1 MSSSSRAAPELCTAS
16 NRCRYL
22 PDDPAGHYESYFV
35 RANHPG
41 RPLAFWIRYTVFSPR
56 GRPRDAV
63 GELWAIYFDGER
75 ARITVAKEIFPIGA
89 CEFSP
94 SGLEIRIG
102 EAVLREGR
110 LTGLARSRA
119 QALQWDLRYA
129 GTQPPLLLLPA
140 AFYERGFPK
149 AKALVATPN
158 AVFEGVLTV
167 NGESIGVGR
176 WVGSQNHN
184 WGSRHTDS
192 YAWGQVCGFDG
203 APDTFLEC
211 ATARLKLGPFWS
223 PALTMLVLRT
233 EDGEFRLNGLAQAL
247 RARGEFDFRS
257 WRIESATSKL
267 RVSAVLDAPKAAFV
281 GLLYDNPPGGRKIC
295 LNTKLAACELVLEQA
310 GRPKR
315 RLTTKHRAAFEILTE
330 REDHGI
336 AIAA

>member
-1 MSSSSRAAPELCTAS
+1 MSVDRAAS
-16 NRCRYL
+16 NRCRFV
-22 PDDPAGHYESYFV
+22 PEDPGGHYESYFL
-35 RANHPG
+35 RANHPL
-41 RPLAFWIRYTVFSPR
+41 RPLGFWIRYTVFSPK

-75 ARITVAKEIFPIGA
+75 ARIAVAKEVFPIRA
-89 CEFSP
+89 CEFSR
-94 SGLEIRIG
+94 SGLEVRIG
-102 EAVLREGR
+102 EAVLREDRLAGR
-110 LTGLARSRA
+110 TQSRA
-119 QALQWDLRYA
+119 QALQWELRYA
-129 GTQPPLLLLPA
+129 GSQPPLLLLPA
-140 AFYERGFPK
+140 GFYERGFSK
-149 AKALVATPN
+149 AKALVGTPN

-167 NGESIGVGR
+167 NGETIAVER

-184 WGSRHTDS
+184 WGRRHTDS

-211 ATARLKLGPFWS
+211 ATARLRLGPYWS

-233 EDGEFRLNGLAQAL
+233 EEGELRLNGLAQAL
-247 RARGEFDFRS
+247 RAHGEFDFRS

-267 RVSAVLDAPKAAFV
+267 RVSAFIEAPKAAFV

-310 GRPKR
+310 GRSKR
-315 RLTTKHRAAFEILTE
+315 RLTTKYRAAFEILTDG
-330 REDHGI
+330 EDHGV